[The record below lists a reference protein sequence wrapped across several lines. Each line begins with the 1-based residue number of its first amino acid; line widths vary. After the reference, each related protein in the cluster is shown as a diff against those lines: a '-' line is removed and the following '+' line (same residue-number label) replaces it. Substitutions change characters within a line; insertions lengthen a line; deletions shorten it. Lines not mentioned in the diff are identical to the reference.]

1 MDSVMNGYIL
11 SSGAMASFQLPILE
25 SLFVGC
31 LFSLTTLRMAF
42 DEATLI
48 VVASSPVP
56 SHKYGQRCSVERHRL
71 RHHCGRVRRC
81 AIPLRDSTAAIAAT
95 VSREGGLEHAVESQG
110 LSMERR
116 LVGWLS
122 RQVALS
128 VARRH
133 NERELS
139 LETRMGCCTVVVRA
153 WIKLGQCQYRLFGSV
168 QVRRSAPCPALVTL
182 RLQQI
187 RWSRPRRPGTSRD
200 QGLSIRSRRSRPPSC
215 GVFHLQQRAA
225 WSSGEPN

>member
-1 MDSVMNGYIL
+1 MDSVMNGYTL

-31 LFSLTTLRMAF
+31 LFSLTTLRIAF

-48 VVASSPVP
+48 VVASWSVP
-56 SHKYGQRCSVERHRL
+56 SHKHGQRRSVERHRL

-95 VSREGGLEHAVESQG
+95 VSREGGLEHAVESPR

-128 VARRH
+128 MARRH
-133 NERELS
+133 RNELS
-139 LETRMGCCTVVVRA
+139 LESGMGCCTVGCCRA
-153 WIKLGQCQYRLFGSV
+153 WIKLGQCQTV
-168 QVRRSAPCPALVTL
+168 PTL
-182 RLQQI
+182 
-187 RWSRPRRPGTSRD
+187 W
-200 QGLSIRSRRSRPPSC
+200 
-215 GVFHLQQRAA
+215 
-225 WSSGEPN
+225 